1 MQYIHKTQSQQNFK
15 EKWNQCLIKLQMPNL
30 QVKKLKNRF
39 DNSLIYLYIIIKE
52 IEKINNN
59 ERLK

>member
-52 IEKINNN
+52 TEKINNN

>member
-1 MQYIHKTQSQQNFK
+1 
-15 EKWNQCLIKLQMPNL
+15 MPNL

-52 IEKINNN
+52 TEKINNN